1 MIRRIACALLI
12 GSMLLTACKKESPI
26 RITLSQA
33 EVLLEGRP
41 EAQTTC
47 RIAASGAWTLTVEGY
62 GFEVAPQSGG
72 AGETLLTITGT
83 DANTDDLRRTLGSV
97 ELRPVGP
104 GATQSLRVLQRPAVA
119 PKSFFFFFIG
129 TSLQEFFDRNLE
141 QALRAMDASMPGD
154 GRVAAFRRCVSEEK
168 TVWEIVELHY
178 DATQGKSVMTSV
190 EQFAQIDRK
199 DPAFITRIVEKMQSR
214 FPAREYGLAFG
225 GHGSGW
231 LPVGSSVYGP
241 STSASSFA
249 ERKIAA
255 DGYPITRYYGE
266 SGSAFE
272 VDEIAASLAATG
284 TLFDYIIFDDCFMSN
299 VESLYALRNT
309 ARYIVASPCEV
320 MGDGFPYQ
328 YVIPAVM
335 TPGAALE
342 ARLQTVCEK
351 YYGFYLNEYDPRYPS
366 GCVAMV
372 DCSRLEALAEAAR
385 PLFATADDARDLSQ
399 ILQPYEG
406 LPRHLFYDFRQYAEQ
421 ISRDA
426 GALENFVRQFDLTF
440 PPACRLHTPS
450 FYSWYSRPDMIP
462 VTYYSGVTCSA
473 PSTLYRDAN
482 RQTAWWLATH

>member
-1 MIRRIACALLI
+1 MIRRIACALLV
-12 GSMLLTACKKESPI
+12 GSTLLTACKKETPI
-26 RITLSQA
+26 RITLSQP
-33 EVLLEGRP
+33 EVLLEGLP
-41 EAQTTC
+41 ESQTTC
-47 RIAASGAWTLTVEGY
+47 RIAASGAWTLTVEGD
-62 GFEVAPQSGG
+62 GFEVAPRAGG
-72 AGETLLTITGT
+72 AGETLLAITGT
-83 DANTDDLRRTLGSV
+83 AENTDDVRRTLGSV
-97 ELRPVGP
+97 VLHPVGP

-141 QALRAMDASMPGD
+141 QALRDMDASMPGD
-154 GRVAAFRRCVSEEK
+154 GRVAAFRRRVSEER

-178 DATQGKSVMTSV
+178 DAAQGKSVMTSV

-241 STSASSFA
+241 STSVSSFA

-309 ARYIVASPCEV
+309 ARYIIASPCEV

-328 YVIPAVM
+328 YVIPSVM

-385 PLFATADDARDLSQ
+385 PLFATGAATSDPTQ
-399 ILQPYEG
+399 LQPYEG

-426 GALENFVRQFDLTF
+426 GALENFLRQFDLTF